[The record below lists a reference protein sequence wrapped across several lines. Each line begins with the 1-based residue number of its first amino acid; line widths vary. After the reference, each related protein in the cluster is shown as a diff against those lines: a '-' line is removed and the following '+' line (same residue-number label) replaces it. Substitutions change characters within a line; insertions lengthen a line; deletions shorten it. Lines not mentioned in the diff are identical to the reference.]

1 MTTEPRPVRRVPLGQ
16 YYWAVAMR
24 EKSSRHGSME
34 VYKIIERGDPIDR
47 EHYESGNYFP
57 ERSQAE
63 EIRSRH
69 LRDLANAQKRE
80 AYHANKQKK
89 TNGKRTAK

>member
-1 MTTEPRPVRRVPLGQ
+1 MANTPIKRVPRGQ

-24 EKSSRHGSME
+24 EKNNLHGSME
-34 VYKIIERGDPIDR
+34 VYKIMERGDPIAR

-63 EIRSRH
+63 EIRNRY

-80 AYHANKQKK
+80 AYRANKQKK
-89 TNGKRTAK
+89 PNGKRTAK